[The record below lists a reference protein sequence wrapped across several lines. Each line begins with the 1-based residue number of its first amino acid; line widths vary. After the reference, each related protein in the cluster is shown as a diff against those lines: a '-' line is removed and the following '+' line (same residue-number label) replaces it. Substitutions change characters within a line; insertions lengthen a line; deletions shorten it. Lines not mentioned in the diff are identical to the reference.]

1 MSLPVQRF
9 FKDAK
14 SAQQPKQK
22 KPSKIKARAL
32 PVRKNNPKASQD
44 SDGEYYPSSEA
55 AVDDKDNAYD
65 TDCDVQP
72 EALRDLVG
80 SAQKHGLFDFAP
92 KKKAQSPAQKKKARR
107 FIGDELETPSPVRK
121 KARKMSKSS
130 DMDER
135 KPAAINKARKTSNS
149 SHIDERKPAAI
160 KKATAKTSKSSHID
174 ERKPAAIKKATAKTS
189 KKSHVDERKPA
200 AKKASS
206 EKTSENYISQHANK
220 IASFFLDNTMG
231 CTLTTVLK
239 MKQFFEKQNYR
250 ELLEVEVPTEVE
262 AGFKY
267 VDCLLGSSK
276 IPQVIGEAG
285 AMSATRDLNR
295 LYEGI
300 IQKTNQVREANY
312 VEKSGKVYYGSIS
325 EFRRAQIA
333 NLQKELAKYSSSCL
347 NYHISWDG
355 TYNVVN
361 TRADELKFYNWALR
375 VLNLDVKSKIASS
388 TQLDYPFDDVVIVE
402 ADHSRKFQDHHK
414 KSFYKRTMHRPSRL
428 VFSFFSTFFI
438 CQRII

>member
-32 PVRKNNPKASQD
+32 PVKKNNPKASQD
-44 SDGEYYPSSEA
+44 SDEEYYPSSEA
-55 AVDDKDNAYD
+55 AVDDEGWQFYDEKVWDNKNNAYD

-72 EALRDLVG
+72 EGVLELVA
-80 SAQKHGLFDFAP
+80 SAQKP
-92 KKKAQSPAQKKKARR
+92 ISKKRLMQSDGDSDSRSPAQKKKARR
-107 FIGDELETPSPVRK
+107 FIGDELETPSPVPK
-121 KARKMSKSS
+121 KARKM
-130 DMDER
+130 
-135 KPAAINKARKTSNS
+135 SNS

-160 KKATAKTSKSSHID
+160 KKATVKTSKSSHID
-174 ERKPAAIKKATAKTS
+174 ERKPAAIKKATGKTS
-189 KKSHVDERKPA
+189 KTSHVDERKPA

-239 MKQFFEKQNYR
+239 MKQFFEKPNYR

-267 VDCLLGSSK
+267 VDWLLGSSK

-285 AMSATRDLNR
+285 ATSATRDLNR

-347 NYHISWDG
+347 NYYISWDG

-428 VFSFFSTFFI
+428 VFSFFRRFLFVNVLFNL
-438 CQRII
+438 